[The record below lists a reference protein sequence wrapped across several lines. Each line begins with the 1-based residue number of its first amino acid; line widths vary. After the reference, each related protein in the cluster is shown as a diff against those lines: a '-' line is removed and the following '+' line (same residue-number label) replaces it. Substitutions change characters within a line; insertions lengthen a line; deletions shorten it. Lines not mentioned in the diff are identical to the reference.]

1 MNSNTSKA
9 TDHFIFL
16 QSVQLVTRCMELV
29 NTVSDAVLELTLP
42 GEENTSIR
50 TNGMTVS
57 LGRHIPATL
66 AGLQIRIDEGK
77 FVLPYGRDVLNSVIT
92 DTRFVDTQVKGC
104 SKL

>member
-1 MNSNTSKA
+1 MTNN
-9 TDHFIFL
+9 FIFL
-16 QSVQLVTRCMELV
+16 QGVQLVTRSMELV

-50 TNGMTVS
+50 TNGMTFS

-66 AGLQIRIDEGK
+66 AGLQIGIDEGK
-77 FVLPYGRDVLNSVIT
+77 FVLPDGRDVLNSVIT
-92 DTRFVDTQVKGC
+92 NTRFIDTQVKRY